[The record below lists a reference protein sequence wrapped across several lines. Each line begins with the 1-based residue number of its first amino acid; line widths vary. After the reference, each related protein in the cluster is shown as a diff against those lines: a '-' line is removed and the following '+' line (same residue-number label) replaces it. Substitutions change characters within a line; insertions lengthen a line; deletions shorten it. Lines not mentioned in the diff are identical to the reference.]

1 MIDKV
6 AWILIQDQKV
16 LSARSKGKDTFYL
29 PGGKREKGESDEEC
43 LMREIR
49 EELSVEIL
57 SNSISLVGVFKD
69 QAHGKAEGV
78 EVKMTCYK
86 ADYKGDLAVSQEI
99 EEMRWLGMKDMDII
113 SPVDRQI
120 FRYLYDK
127 GELL

>member
-6 AWILIQDQKV
+6 AWIFIQDQKI
-16 LSARSKGKDTFYL
+16 LSARSKGKKTFYL
-29 PGGKREKGESDEEC
+29 PGGKREEGETDEAC
-43 LMREIR
+43 LIREIK
-49 EELSVEIL
+49 EELSVDIL
-57 SNSISLVGVFKD
+57 PDSISLLGVFTD

-86 ADYKGDLAVSQEI
+86 ANYRGELAVSQEI

-120 FRYLYDK
+120 FSYLHEK
-127 GELL
+127 GELA